1 MLTYIFKTFIF
12 PCKRLDYLGNPVII
26 NDMEDEPWFSDKNST
41 NSIKSTDFIY
51 KLNILKQ
58 FLCIIC
64 FN

>member
-41 NSIKSTDFIY
+41 NSIY